1 MTHGAIEWI
10 EIPARDPDASAKF
23 YEGVFGWKIQR
34 KPEMEEYPMFMAGE
48 HVGGGFTKSATPM
61 SEVGILLHIS
71 VDDIDASLAKVKQ
84 SGGSTIQEKKQI
96 TPEIGWWAIFRDPA
110 GNSIGLYQSAR
121 KS

>member
-1 MTHGAIEWI
+1 MA
-10 EIPARDPDASAKF
+10 D
-23 YEGVFGWKIQR
+23 
-34 KPEMEEYPMFMAGE
+34 YPMFMAGE